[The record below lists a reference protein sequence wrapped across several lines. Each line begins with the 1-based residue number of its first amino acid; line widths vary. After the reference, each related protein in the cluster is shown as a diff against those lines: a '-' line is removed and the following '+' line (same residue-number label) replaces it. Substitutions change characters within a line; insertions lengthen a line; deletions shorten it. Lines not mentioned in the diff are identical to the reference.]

1 MMPPISTP
9 DLLTAISTYPLVHII
24 REAFP
29 SLPAV
34 HRPVIYLCSTVHPT
48 CVNKL
53 LIIGGTGLLGQYL
66 VLEASQRGWSVTATY
81 HDNDSKLGTRN
92 LVHMDL
98 RDEDEVRAIIRAER
112 PDQVIH
118 AAGITDL
125 DRSETNPSEAWA
137 VNAEGTFHVASEC
150 TTANIPM
157 LYASTDAVFNGQKG
171 EKYNEFDT
179 PDPLGI
185 YAQTKLEAERI
196 TLDAS
201 HKNTVARLSLLY
213 GWNRLSDRW
222 SFVTWVV
229 GELKASRPVNLFTDR
244 WTTPTYAPHCAQ
256 ALLKMLAGGSRGL
269 YHVSGPDCMDRF
281 EMGMAI
287 AEVFGLDPKLCHR
300 ASVDLAGLA
309 APRAK
314 NLCLSS
320 QKVES
325 EFAFRMMHFRDG
337 LKAMRS
343 TEPGHE
349 PDPDA

>member
-1 MMPPISTP
+1 
-9 DLLTAISTYPLVHII
+9 
-24 REAFP
+24 
-29 SLPAV
+29 
-34 HRPVIYLCSTVHPT
+34 
-48 CVNKL
+48 
-53 LIIGGTGLLGQYL
+53 
-66 VLEASQRGWSVTATY
+66 
-81 HDNDSKLGTRN
+81 
-92 LVHMDL
+92 MDL
-98 RDEDEVRAIIRAER
+98 RDEDEVRATIHAEN
-112 PDQVIH
+112 PKQVIH

-125 DRSETNPSEAWA
+125 DRCETNPSEAWS
-137 VNAEGTFHVASEC
+137 VNAEGTFHVASVC
-150 TTANIPM
+150 QTAKIPL
-157 LYASTDAVFNGQKG
+157 LYTSTDAVFNGQKG
-171 EKYNEFDT
+171 EKYYEFDT

-213 GWNRLSDRW
+213 GWNLLSDRW

-229 GELKASRPVNLFTDR
+229 SELKAGRPVKLFTDR
-244 WTTPTYAPHCAQ
+244 RTTPTYAPHCAQ
-256 ALLKMLAGGSRGL
+256 ALLKMAAGGSRGL
-269 YHVSGPDCMDRF
+269 YHVGGPDCMDRF

-287 AEVFGLDPKLCHR
+287 ADIFGLDAKLCQR
-300 ASVDLAGLA
+300 ASVNEAELA

-320 QKVES
+320 QKVEA